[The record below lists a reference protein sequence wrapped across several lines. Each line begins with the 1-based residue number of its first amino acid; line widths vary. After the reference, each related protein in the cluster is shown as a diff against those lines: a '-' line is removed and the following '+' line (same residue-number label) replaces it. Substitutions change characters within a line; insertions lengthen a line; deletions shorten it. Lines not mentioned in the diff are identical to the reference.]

1 MNRDQ
6 RHCVKRKAEKLY
18 TSFLESS
25 CSSVSLSETCSTP
38 IPTALVGAS
47 VSKPAAV
54 VPTAA
59 AVVPTAAALA
69 PTTAT
74 PTSGTELEIEE
85 NSDGD
90 DNASS
95 GTDVELEH
103 QDEVSK
109 TKTIL

>member
-1 MNRDQ
+1 MNRNQ
-6 RHCVKRKAEKLY
+6 RRCVKRKAEKLY
-18 TSFLESS
+18 ASFLESS
-25 CSSVSLSETCSTP
+25 RPSVSLSETCSTP

-59 AVVPTAAALA
+59 ALA

-74 PTSGTELEIEE
+74 PTSGTELEVEE

-90 DNASS
+90 DNTST